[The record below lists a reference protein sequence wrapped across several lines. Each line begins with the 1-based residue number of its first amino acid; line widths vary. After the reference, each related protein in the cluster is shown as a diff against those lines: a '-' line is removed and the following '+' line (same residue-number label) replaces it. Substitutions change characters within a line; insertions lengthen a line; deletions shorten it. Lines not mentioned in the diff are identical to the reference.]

1 MNMKSTSNNH
11 LDILQYPCDIS
22 SIHYFLAGFRRGGI
36 HSASSYVYSQGTNSM
51 NPGSQ
56 PELKEISSFELVEVK
71 FAQVIFKSAPLTTL
85 IAVFCSPYKPEC
97 IPNNHVPKFPYGLFC
112 STNNFQMENLREETV
127 IKFDLKVYSSLSEKL
142 YELVLCLL

>member
-36 HSASSYVYSQGTNSM
+36 HSASSYVYSQGAHPQVLIHQSTNSM

-56 PELKEISSFELVEVK
+56 PAHISQSDFGEDDDPD
-71 FAQVIFKSAPLTTL
+71 ADD
-85 IAVFCSPYKPEC
+85 SPFDDYDGKPA
-97 IPNNHVPKFPYGLFC
+97 GG
-112 STNNFQMENLREETV
+112 
-127 IKFDLKVYSSLSEKL
+127 DSSRNPMGTRYCK
-142 YELVLCLL
+142 